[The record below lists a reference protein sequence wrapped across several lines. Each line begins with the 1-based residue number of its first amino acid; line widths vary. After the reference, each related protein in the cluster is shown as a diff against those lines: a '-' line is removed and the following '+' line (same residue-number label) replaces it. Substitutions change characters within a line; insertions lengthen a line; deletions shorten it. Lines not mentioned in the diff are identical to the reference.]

1 MLFNKFF
8 KLLIRI
14 YQRAISPYLG
24 PHCRFYPTCSQYA
37 HQAFDKFPF
46 HIALWYSLKRLLKCN
61 KFFPGGYD
69 PLP

>member
-61 KFFPGGYD
+61 KFFPGGHD